1 MKNYQGGTKKYC
13 PHCKQV
19 RVCAAVN
26 PTQLGFKSGQRWY
39 RSQHS
44 DIQYFR
50 RGQVCQTCQH
60 KWPSAE
66 IPEQFLDELVE
77 LRNALKDIKK
87 NAEAYSIESANA
99 SSSLAKLSESLSVL
113 KALKFYKE
121 QT

>member
-1 MKNYQGGTKKYC
+1 M
-13 PHCKQV
+13 
-19 RVCAAVN
+19 
-26 PTQLGFKSGQRWY
+26 
-39 RSQHS
+39 
-44 DIQYFR
+44 
-50 RGQVCQTCQH
+50 
-60 KWPSAE
+60 
-66 IPEQFLDELVE
+66 DELVE